1 MQSTP
6 FNLESV
12 IAVLQRRGKQ
22 IAVFVFVSLI
32 TATIAVLVSP
42 KYYRSGALVVPANAA
57 LADKGRIFNGSI
69 QNLYSFLGNG
79 DDIEILFGI
88 AKSDTVFYRLIDEFD
103 LVNYYHAKG
112 DNAGIKRKS
121 TLNALEKDLKIEKTE
136 FNQLTISIYTKEAVL
151 SANIVNATIDIL
163 QEIEQ
168 QMWKQVYQNSLHQLE
183 RSDKDL
189 ENQYR
194 LINDSISNT
203 TVGYKKE
210 MFETKRQSILE
221 QLKQFQKSEN
231 ELKLALATTPPAL
244 YIIEKAFPSV
254 SQDKPSLLPTLLAVF
269 FISLIFA
276 IIAAL
281 VFERKQAG

>member
-12 IAVLQRRGKQ
+12 IAVLQKRGKL
-22 IAVFVFVSLI
+22 IAVFVFVALI
-32 TATIAVLVSP
+32 TATIAVLISP
-42 KYYRSGALVVPANAA
+42 KYYRSGAIVVPANAA

-79 DDIEILFGI
+79 DDIEILLGI
-88 AKSDTVFYRLIDEFD
+88 VKSDTVFYRLIDEFD
-103 LVNYYHAKG
+103 LVNYYQSKG
-112 DNAGIKRKS
+112 DNTAIKRKN
-121 TLNALEKDLKIEKTE
+121 TLKALEKDLKIEKTE
-136 FNQLTISIYTKEAVL
+136 FNQLKISIYTKEAIL
-151 SANIVNATIDIL
+151 SANIVNNAIAIL

-168 QMWKQVYQNSLHQLE
+168 QIWKQVYQNSLHQLE
-183 RSDKDL
+183 RSEKDL

-194 LINDSISNT
+194 IINDSISNT
-203 TVGYKKE
+203 AIAFNKE

-231 ELKLALATTPPAL
+231 ELKLALSTTPPSL

-254 SQDKPSLLPTLLAVF
+254 SKDRPLLLPTLLAVF

-281 VFERKQAG
+281 VLERKQAG